1 MEERLEFLRSQERSY
16 YGLYMKMCYEN
27 TLNDAGNTSECS
39 GAGGAGAN
47 NDKLPVVPI
56 VQHLQSGSRQTP

>member
-1 MEERLEFLRSQERSY
+1 
-16 YGLYMKMCYEN
+16 MKMCYEN

-56 VQHLQSGSRQTP
+56 VQHLQSGSR